1 VNDDERTSDAA
12 RFITR
17 AVFGGLGSAV
27 LTDPKGWDPV
37 VPADMLTS
45 KLPPVAADGTA
56 ECTRCRTRMP
66 FAQLDIANEAY
77 CCRPC
82 GFKAAQQSALLTTPV
97 DLENH
102 KIGRSWTGTL
112 IGLAVVAMAIGLVIV
127 LYLVP
132 PG

>member
-1 VNDDERTSDAA
+1 MSNDDFDRAA
-12 RFITR
+12 RIATR
-17 AVFGGLGSAV
+17 AVFGGLGVAV

-45 KLPPVAADGTA
+45 KLPPVAEDGTA
-56 ECTRCRTRMP
+56 ECTRCMTRMP

-77 CCRPC
+77 CCKPC
-82 GFKAAQQSALLTTPV
+82 GFKAAQVHAMMTAPS

-112 IGLAVVAMAIGLVIV
+112 VALAVVAVAIGLCVM
-127 LYLVP
+127 LYLNP

>member
-1 VNDDERTSDAA
+1 VEDKEIARRVIGAA
-12 RFITR
+12 
-17 AVFGGLGSAV
+17 FGGIGVAV

-37 VPADMLTS
+37 VPADMHTS
-45 KLPPVAADGTA
+45 KLPPVAEDGTA

-66 FAQLDIANEAY
+66 FAQLDIANESY
-77 CCRPC
+77 CCKPC
-82 GFKAAQQSALLTTPV
+82 GFKVAQQSALLNTPK

-112 IGLAVVAMAIGLVIV
+112 IGLGVVTMAVVLVIV
-127 LYLVP
+127 LYMIP

>member
-1 VNDDERTSDAA
+1 VSDDDFASTAGRVA
-12 RFITR
+12 TR
-17 AVFGGLGSAV
+17 IVFGRLGESI

-37 VPADMLTS
+37 IPADMYTS

-56 ECTRCRTRMP
+56 ECWRCKTRMP
-66 FAQLDIANEAY
+66 FAELDIANEAY
-77 CCRPC
+77 CCKPC
-82 GFKAAQQSALLTTPV
+82 GFKAAQMNALMTTPA

-112 IGLAVVAMAIGLVIV
+112 IVLGVVVMAIGLCVV
-127 LYLVP
+127 LYLIP